1 VLGPDGLYPFE
12 RVPARFIAAA
22 VEDMLASLAAKVV
35 QEEENRKRDAR
46 MRAGRALQA
55 GARLRSGDASE
66 SRAPQAPLMVAAAL
80 TQARGAAA
88 VAARLE
94 ELRCEERARRARA
107 KDSEAAERE
116 ASRKKA
122 EAARAAAAQIAEA
135 KLARRAAS
143 DGAKAARDAEAAAA
157 RAAEESHLRRKR
169 EEDKARVQAFQAAQ
183 RAEAESKAAAMDA
196 AARLEAERKAEDLR
210 RVKKELLAKGRGLGQ
225 QQAPKMG
232 VAAEAAR
239 RLAEVADGAAADEVL
254 DELLREMTPAPPRKY
269 DHVLPRVKAEPRVK
283 QQMEDSKVA

>member
-1 VLGPDGLYPFE
+1 LSRPQHNKE
-12 RVPARFIAAA
+12 R
-22 VEDMLASLAAKVV
+22 EDLH
-35 QEEENRKRDAR
+35 R
-46 MRAGRALQA
+46 LQA
-55 GARLRSGDASE
+55 KHG
-66 SRAPQAPLMVAAAL
+66 P
-80 TQARGAAA
+80 A